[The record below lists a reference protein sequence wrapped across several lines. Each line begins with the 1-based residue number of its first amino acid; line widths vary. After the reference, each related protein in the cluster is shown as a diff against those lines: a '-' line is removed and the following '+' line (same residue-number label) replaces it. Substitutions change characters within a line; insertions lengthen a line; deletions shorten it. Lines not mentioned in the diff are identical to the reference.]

1 MQHLLDFLRKYSH
14 VFLFLFLE
22 VLSLTLLF
30 RYNSY
35 QGSVWFS
42 SVNTAVASIDRWYA
56 DALAYLHLGEN
67 NAELT
72 QEIVRLQTENELLR
86 KQMQEAQGGTPISDS
101 TMLATLQTY
110 SRIPALVTS
119 NGVGVDNYLVI
130 DRGVL
135 DGIQPE
141 MGVVSGTG
149 IVGIVYLAGPH
160 YSLVMP
166 VTNAKSSISC
176 RIRGQEY
183 FGYLLWDGKNRH
195 EAYVDDIPRYAK
207 VKVGEKIETSGYSA
221 VFPPGLFVG
230 TIRKIENA
238 PDGQSFRL
246 RINLGTD
253 FSRLRHVSVVT
264 TPYKAEID
272 TLKRTAEQLDSLQT
286 P

>member
-1 MQHLLDFLRKYSH
+1 MQNLLDFLRKYSH

-42 SVNTAVASIDRWYA
+42 SVNTVVASIERWHA

-67 NAELT
+67 NTELT

-86 KQMQEAQGGTPISDS
+86 QQMQSANGNTPINDS
-101 TMLATLQTY
+101 IMQAILQTY
-110 SRIPALVTS
+110 QRVPALVTS
-119 NGVGVDNYLVI
+119 NGVGTDHYLVI
-130 DRGVL
+130 DRGTV
-135 DGIQPE
+135 DGIKPE
-141 MGVVSGTG
+141 MGVVAGTG
-149 IVGIVYLAGPH
+149 VVGIVYLAGPH

-166 VTNAKSSISC
+166 VTNPKSSISC

-183 FGYLLWDGKNRH
+183 FGYLQWDGTNRH

-272 TLKRTAEQLDSLQT
+272 TLRHQAERFDSLQT